1 MNETRSS
8 GVVRRTRSQPS
19 TSVIARPTD
28 GAMPPELDDATVRTD
43 AAPINETRCYGA
55 ATTVVALHDDAAM
68 EHDAFRHHVR
78 A

>member
-19 TSVIARPTD
+19 TSVMARPND
-28 GAMPPELDDATVRTD
+28 GAMPPELDDAIVRTD

-55 ATTVVALHDDAAM
+55 ATAVVALHDDAAM
-68 EHDAFRHHVR
+68 EHDTFRPHVR

>member
-19 TSVIARPTD
+19 TSVTARPTD
-28 GAMPPELDDATVRTD
+28 GAMPPELDDAIVRTD

-55 ATTVVALHDDAAM
+55 ATTGVALHDDAAM